1 MSTYGTDG
9 HEAALASVPG
19 DVIARIE
26 GLRAEIRGH
35 DQRYYSDG
43 DITVSDAEYDDLVRE
58 LRSLETRYP
67 QTVTADSPTMRPGA
81 ALVTTFATVI
91 HRTPMLSL
99 DNAFNRDE
107 LAAWFD
113 RLTRLTDEQ
122 LTFVG
127 EPKLDGL
134 ACAVTYE
141 HGRLTL
147 AATRGDGVAGEDV
160 TPNVLTIASLPHRL
174 ATADP
179 PALVEVRG
187 EISMT
192 LATFAALNAKQDAE
206 GKPRFVNPRNT
217 AAGGLRQKDPALTA
231 ARGLD
236 MVCYQ
241 LGAMV
246 GGPEL
251 ETHWETLQ
259 WMRSIGLPVN
269 PTIERLDGLD
279 AAVDFC
285 ERMQSGRHSLE
296 YEIDGAVLKVDR
308 LSTRA
313 RLGATSKAPRWA
325 MAYKFPPEERT
336 TLLRDIL
343 VGIGRTGRATPYA
356 VLEPVFVGGVTVE
369 SATLHNE
376 SEVARK
382 DVRPGDTVIVRR
394 AGDVIPEVL
403 GPVLAQRRPDS
414 RPWEFPRECPA
425 CGHPLVRLPDEAD
438 TYCVN
443 PGCEARVVQ
452 GLVFFAGR
460 GAMDIE
466 VLGEETA
473 VQLVRQG
480 LVADPAD
487 VYFLGAEQ
495 LAGLPLFGEKKIAN
509 LLDAIDRS
517 RSRPLAKLLVGLGI
531 RHVGPTAA
539 SALATE
545 LGSLDAIID
554 ASPEALVT
562 VDGIGSTIAQ
572 SLRAWFAEEPNQAL
586 IAKLRAAGL
595 NLVGPARPD
604 GHPGELP
611 LRGRTLVLTGSLEAF
626 TREQAQEAVEL
637 RGAKVTSGVSKKT
650 SYVVAGESP
659 GSKLAKAESLGIP
672 VLDEAA
678 FVRLLE
684 EGPPA

>member
-1 MSTYGTDG
+1 MSTYGTDEHPATPAG
-9 HEAALASVPG
+9 VPPEE
-19 DVIARIE
+19 IARIE
-26 GLRAEIRGH
+26 GLRSEIRGH
-35 DQRYYSDG
+35 DERYYSDG
-43 DITVSDAEYDDLVRE
+43 DIVVSDTEYDDLVRE
-58 LRSLETRYP
+58 LRSLEARYP
-67 QTVTADSPTMRPGA
+67 QAVTVDSPTMRPGA
-81 ALVTTFATVI
+81 ALVTTFATVT

-99 DNAFNRDE
+99 DNSFNRVE

-113 RLTRLTDEQ
+113 RLTRLTDEP

-141 HGRLTL
+141 DGRLTL
-147 AATRGDGVAGEDV
+147 AATRGDGVVGEDV
-160 TPNVLTIASLPHRL
+160 TPNVLTIGSLPHRL
-174 ATADP
+174 DMVDP
-179 PALVEVRG
+179 PALLEVRG

-192 LATFAALNAKQDAE
+192 LAAFAALNARQDAE

-217 AAGGLRQKDPALTA
+217 AAGGLRQKDPTLTA

-246 GGPEL
+246 GGPAL

-285 ERMQSGRHSLE
+285 ERMQARRHSLE

-308 LSTRA
+308 LSTRI

-356 VLEPVFVGGVTVE
+356 ALEPVFVGGVTVE

-403 GPVLAQRRPDS
+403 GPVLALRPPDA
-414 RPWEFPRECPA
+414 RPWTFPRQCPA
-425 CGHPLVRLPDEAD
+425 CGHPLVRAAEEAD
-438 TYCVN
+438 TFCVN
-443 PGCEARVVQ
+443 RVCEARVVQ

-487 VYFLGAEQ
+487 VYFLRAEQ
-495 LAGLPLFGEKKIAN
+495 LAGLALFGEKKIAN

-531 RHVGPTAA
+531 RHVGPSAA
-539 SALATE
+539 TALATE

-562 VDGIGSTIAQ
+562 VDGIGATIAQ
-572 SLRAWFAEEPNQAL
+572 SLRAWFADEPNRVL

-595 NLVGPARPD
+595 NLVGPARPE
-604 GHPGELP
+604 GHRGDLP
-611 LRGRTLVLTGSLEAF
+611 LRGRTFVLTGSLEAF

-637 RGAKVTSGVSKKT
+637 RGAKVTSSVSKKT
-650 SYVVAGESP
+650 SYVVAGEGP

-684 EGPPA
+684 DGPLA